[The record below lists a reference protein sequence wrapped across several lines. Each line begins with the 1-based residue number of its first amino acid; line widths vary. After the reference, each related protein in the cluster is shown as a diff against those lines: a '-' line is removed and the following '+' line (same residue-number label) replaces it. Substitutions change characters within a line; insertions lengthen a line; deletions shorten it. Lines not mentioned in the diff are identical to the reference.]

1 MNENMDYI
9 TAGRKEVEQTL
20 RYLTVI
26 AERAME
32 GIVVFDLSGVL
43 RFVNAAWATMHGY
56 EAGHELIGKQ
66 ISIFHTKEQMKTDV
80 IPFIEEVKGRGQ
92 LAGPMEHVRRDGT
105 PLPTDM
111 LMVIFKGEAGKAMGL
126 IGFAT
131 DLTEHERTKNELKR
145 YRNCLAELVKQQTVE
160 LTAANEQLQNQIA
173 EHERAEQ
180 RLKQQTAELTAA
192 NEQLQDQIAEHER
205 AEQHLKQQ
213 TTELTAANEQIQD
226 QIAERER
233 AEQRLKQQTDELT
246 AANEQIQDQIAEHE
260 RAEQRLKQQTAELT
274 AANEQQLQKQIA
286 EHERAEQ
293 HLKQQTAELTA
304 ANEQLQDQIAEDEQ
318 AEQRLK
324 QQTDELTAAN
334 EQFQDQIAEHERAE
348 EHLKQQTDQ
357 LKAANEQL
365 RYEALEHERAEQHL
379 KQQTEKLKAATERLK
394 DQINELSTPGR
405 IGELGVRKAMGSL
418 ENDRKAVLE
427 KIFKENIRLQ
437 KPELD
442 DAVVNENTL

>member
-1 MNENMDYI
+1 MDYI
-9 TAGRKEVEQTL
+9 TAGRKQAEQTL

-32 GIVVFDLSGVL
+32 GIVVFDLSGAL

-80 IPFIEEVKGRGQ
+80 IPFMEETKRRGQ

-111 LMVIFKGEAGKAMGL
+111 LMVVFKDEAGKAMGL

-131 DLTEHERTKNELKR
+131 DLTEHERTKDELKR
-145 YRNCLAELVKQQTVE
+145 YRNRLEELVKQQTVE

-180 RLKQQTAELTAA
+180 
-192 NEQLQDQIAEHER
+192 
-205 AEQHLKQQ
+205 
-213 TTELTAANEQIQD
+213 
-226 QIAERER
+226 
-233 AEQRLKQQTDELT
+233 
-246 AANEQIQDQIAEHE
+246 
-260 RAEQRLKQQTAELT
+260 
-274 AANEQQLQKQIA
+274 
-286 EHERAEQ
+286 

-304 ANEQLQDQIAEDEQ
+304 ANEQLQNQIAEHER

-324 QQTDELTAAN
+324 RQTAELTATN
-334 EQFQDQIAEHERAE
+334 EQLQNQITERERAE
-348 EHLKQQTDQ
+348 EHLKQQTAE
-357 LKAANEQL
+357 LTAANEQL
-365 RYEALEHERAEQHL
+365 QYEITERKQAEECLKQQTDQLKTANEQLRHEVLEHERAEQLL

-394 DQINELSTPGR
+394 DQINELSTRGR
-405 IGELGVRKAMGSL
+405 IGEVGVCSTMGSL

-442 DAVVNENTL
+442 DAIVNENTL